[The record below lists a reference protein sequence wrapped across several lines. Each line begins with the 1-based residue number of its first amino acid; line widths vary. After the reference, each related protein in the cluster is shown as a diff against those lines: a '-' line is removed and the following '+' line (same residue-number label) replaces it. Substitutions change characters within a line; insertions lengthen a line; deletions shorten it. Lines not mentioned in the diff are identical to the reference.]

1 MRLPCVALAL
11 LLTACGGSASETA
24 FPVEPVPEYARP
36 AGEAKAT
43 ATAPAEAAPA
53 AGEPAAEQTVAPSEK
68 QTAPSRPP
76 SAPAGPNF

>member
-24 FPVEPVPEYARP
+24 FPVEPVPEYAHP

-43 ATAPAEAAPA
+43 ATTPTEAAPA
-53 AGEPAAEQTVAPSEK
+53 VRESAAQTPAPSEK
-68 QTAPSRPP
+68 KATPSRPS
-76 SAPAGPNF
+76 SAPAGPSF